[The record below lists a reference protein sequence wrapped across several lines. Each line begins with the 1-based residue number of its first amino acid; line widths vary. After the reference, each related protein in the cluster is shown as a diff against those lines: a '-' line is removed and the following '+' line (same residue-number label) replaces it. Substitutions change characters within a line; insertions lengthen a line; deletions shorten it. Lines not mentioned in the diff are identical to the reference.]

1 MVGATQVMG
10 LGWGGVGMITFFEL
24 ANMVDATQHHV
35 PCTCTH
41 GRCYASHGMGWGG
54 DDNVPCTCTH
64 GRCYASH
71 VIGVGWGGDDNVPW
85 TCTHGRCYAS
95 HGMGWGWGGVGMIT
109 FLALA
114 HMVGAIVF
122 SSGLNHWQVMLQDQ
136 SPSPNALHRFS
147 RSFAKV
153 RTSWPLMA
161 PLRCKL
167 LQMLRGVPSLKG
179 VSHIRHLFSPLSTI
193 PKKGLVQDELKL
205 LRHLSQQGCCKETRS
220 GFLMVGG
227 DNVAES
233 IASITKSQLRHFGL
247 SKVSRDGI
255 EHRNVLAVHHINQRP
270 GLATVLDALKK
281 HRSLASR
288 SFLSPSQVF
297 KQPLWQV

>member
-1 MVGATQVMG
+1 M
-10 LGWGGVGMITFFEL
+10 
-24 ANMVDATQHHV
+24 
-35 PCTCTH
+35 
-41 GRCYASHGMGWGG
+41 
-54 DDNVPCTCTH
+54 
-64 GRCYASH
+64 
-71 VIGVGWGGDDNVPW
+71 
-85 TCTHGRCYAS
+85 
-95 HGMGWGWGGVGMIT
+95 

-114 HMVGAIVF
+114 HMVGAT
-122 SSGLNHWQVMLQDQ
+122 QVMGSGGLGG
-136 SPSPNALHRFS
+136 
-147 RSFAKV
+147 
-153 RTSWPLMA
+153 
-161 PLRCKL
+161 
-167 LQMLRGVPSLKG
+167 GVG
-179 VSHIRHLFSPLSTI
+179 MMW
-193 PKKGLVQDELKL
+193 Q
-205 LRHLSQQGCCKETRS
+205 TRS

-233 IASITKSQLRHFGL
+233 IASITKSQLRRFGL